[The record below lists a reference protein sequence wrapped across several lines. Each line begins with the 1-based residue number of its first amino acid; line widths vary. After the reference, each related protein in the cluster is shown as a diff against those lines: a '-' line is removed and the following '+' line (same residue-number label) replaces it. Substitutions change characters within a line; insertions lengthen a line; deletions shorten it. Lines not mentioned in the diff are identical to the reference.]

1 MNKNFTTTNSD
12 IHFDQLADHSKLVP
26 SLQGQNLIESINVSE
41 DNSSL
46 YTDSSLNF
54 ESDISNDERSINSN
68 DNNSDEDSI
77 DECFIS
83 DDDNNSNN
91 ESSDMSIEKK
101 NISNID
107 NDKFV
112 KDIDMKD
119 NINITFIGEINAGK
133 SSLINSLIGDDL
145 LSVGIRR
152 TTLSNTSVIST
163 STLENNLEH
172 NNCIYLSKSNRMDI
186 FFKNNK
192 VCLIDTI
199 GLNDPCKDK
208 EQYEWFNKNL
218 DKSDIV
224 FFVTS
229 YEKCFS
235 TESEQNA
242 FKKIYYQINEMNKLD
257 HNICLGIILTK
268 IDTKNSDKEYKKQ
281 VKEINN
287 FLKSLKL
294 EKEIPIVH
302 IWNKELLLSRQIIE
316 LGKNT
321 DSIKKL
327 GVMNIEDLK
336 NLNWFSKFG
345 GEELKKVIN
354 KFIAYEW
361 KSLDHAKECKSKYL
375 LNIFISKYKNDEEYH
390 IPVND
395 FLNLLK
401 DIKTSYLKPYLEK
414 IKVCYDKFN
423 FNEIVENNNI
433 FKKIHNFGYILNNFS
448 SVEEHIFETFVNNK
462 FNNYDLEINVEKY
475 LLEKLKKDYE
485 DSYFL
490 IKNKLI
496 DEYELYKDLSEC
508 DIYDIFFEE
517 LNYEYDSVSAKI
529 NLYKKKLQKSNEI
542 SVKGSFTLP
551 NMQYTQ
557 PMPNINYTY
566 KNSSSMYIPNNNNN
580 IIKNYNI
587 KDSYSDSDSDYDI
600 VKNNIYKNNN
610 YILDKTIT
618 LSNDYNLEDIEKY
631 DELFKKIYKYELL
644 KDKNSILIRYLQY
657 KLKKLIN
664 LKIYY
669 DQLYNLNVEKYDELR
684 EIFGLIFKNPPKLG
698 EGEDVLKIKR
708 KENKLNFT
716 GLEKFIVEKLDEDKS
731 KFSNLDKLIHDKVE
745 EYKLLLNN
753 SNKNSINIKDR
764 PKINRDDII
773 VLLDRE
779 NVTNK
784 VSKYL
789 LNNYNVRSYRTDN
802 FKLKKKNK
810 IKPEKDIVVK
820 NLGKNT
826 VDFNIIKDA
835 QKYLSETDKF
845 VVVYTNDHYGQIIEK
860 NERYMCTSDYKMI
873 ELYFNI
879 EPKKEENE
887 ICKSNVI

>member
-316 LGKNT
+316 LDKNT

-462 FNNYDLEINVEKY
+462 FNNYDLEINIKNVEKY

-485 DSYFL
+485 ESYVYFSNTYEL
-490 IKNKLI
+490 CKNLNINEIVNDLKNKNTKI
-496 DEYELYKDLSEC
+496 
-508 DIYDIFFEE
+508 IT
-517 LNYEYDSVSAKI
+517 LNYGYNSVSINI
-529 NLYKKKLQKSNEI
+529 NLFKKYERS
-542 SVKGSFTLP
+542 T
-551 NMQYTQ
+551 QY
-557 PMPNINYTY
+557 
-566 KNSSSMYIPNNNNN
+566 NSYHHITHN
-580 IIKNYNI
+580 
-587 KDSYSDSDSDYDI
+587 
-600 VKNNIYKNNN
+600 
-610 YILDKTIT
+610 LDKTIT
-618 LSNDYNLEDIEKY
+618 LSSGYNLEDIEKY
-631 DELFKKIYKYELL
+631 EELFKKIYNYELL
-644 KDKNSILIRYLQY
+644 KDKNSILRKYLQY
-657 KLKKLIN
+657 KLEKLIN
-664 LKIYY
+664 MKVYY

-698 EGEDVLKIKR
+698 EGEDVLKLE
-708 KENKLNFT
+708 ENKLNFT
-716 GLEKFIVEKLDEDKS
+716 GLEKFIIEKLDEDKS

-764 PKINRDDII
+764 PNINRDDII

-789 LNNYNVRSYRTDN
+789 INNYNVRSYRTDN

-810 IKPEKDIVVK
+810 IKPEMDIVVK

-860 NERYMCTSDYKMI
+860 NERYICTSDYKMI

>member
-1 MNKNFTTTNSD
+1 MNKKFTTTNSD
-12 IHFDQLADHSKLVP
+12 LHFDMLADHSKLVP
-26 SLQGQNLIESINVSE
+26 SLQEHNLIEESINVSE
-41 DNSSL
+41 DNSSIC
-46 YTDSSLNF
+46 TDSSLNF
-54 ESDISNDERSINSN
+54 ESISNDESDISNDERSINSN

-77 DECFIS
+77 DECFIN
-83 DDDNNSNN
+83 DDDNNSDN

-316 LGKNT
+316 LDKNT

-336 NLNWFSKFG
+336 NLKWFSKFG

-354 KFIAYEW
+354 KFIANEW

-390 IPVND
+390 IPVNY

-448 SVEEHIFETFVNNK
+448 SVEEHIFEIFVNNQDIDD
-462 FNNYDLEINVEKY
+462 FEINLHNFLEELKQDYKESLVFTKY
-475 LLEKLKKDYE
+475 KYKLC
-485 DSYFL
+485 
-490 IKNKLI
+490 
-496 DEYELYKDLSEC
+496 KDLSEY
-508 DIYDIFFEE
+508 DIYDNFFEE

-557 PMPNINYTY
+557 PMPNIKYTY

-618 LSNDYNLEDIEKY
+618 LNSDYNLEDIEKY

-644 KDKNSILIRYLQY
+644 KDKNSILRRYLQY
-657 KLKKLIN
+657 KLEKLIN

-716 GLEKFIVEKLDEDKS
+716 GLEKFIIEKLDEDKS
-731 KFSNLDKLIHDKVE
+731 KFSNLDKLIHDRLE
-745 EYKLLLNN
+745 EYKLLVNN
-753 SNKNSINIKDR
+753 SNKNNINIKDR

-802 FKLKKKNK
+802 FKLKKK
-810 IKPEKDIVVK
+810 IK
-820 NLGKNT
+820 
-826 VDFNIIKDA
+826 
-835 QKYLSETDKF
+835 
-845 VVVYTNDHYGQIIEK
+845 
-860 NERYMCTSDYKMI
+860 
-873 ELYFNI
+873 
-879 EPKKEENE
+879 
-887 ICKSNVI
+887 

>member
-1 MNKNFTTTNSD
+1 MKVV
-12 IHFDQLADHSKLVP
+12 ICQLK
-26 SLQGQNLIESINVSE
+26 
-41 DNSSL
+41 
-46 YTDSSLNF
+46 
-54 ESDISNDERSINSN
+54 
-68 DNNSDEDSI
+68 
-77 DECFIS
+77 
-83 DDDNNSNN
+83 
-91 ESSDMSIEKK
+91 KK

-316 LGKNT
+316 LDKNT

-375 LNIFISKYKNDEEYH
+375 MNIFISKYKNDEEYH

-414 IKVCYDKFN
+414 IKVCYDKYN

-462 FNNYDLEINVEKY
+462 FNNYDLKINLHNFLEELKQDYKESLVFTKY
-475 LLEKLKKDYE
+475 TYGLELDRYI
-485 DSYFL
+485 L
-490 IKNKLI
+490 C
-496 DEYELYKDLSEC
+496 KDLSE
-508 DIYDIFFEE
+508 YDNFFEE

-529 NLYKKKLQKSNEI
+529 NLYKKFQKRTDPYLQEY
-542 SVKGSFTLP
+542 VKDYK
-551 NMQYTQ
+551 Q
-557 PMPNINYTY
+557 TY
-566 KNSSSMYIPNNNNN
+566 I
-580 IIKNYNI
+580 
-587 KDSYSDSDSDYDI
+587 DYKI
-600 VKNNIYKNNN
+600 
-610 YILDKTIT
+610 DKAIT
-618 LSNDYNLEDIEKY
+618 VENDYNLEDIEKY
-631 DELFKKIYKYELL
+631 DELFKKNYKYELL
-644 KDKNSILIRYLQY
+644 KDKNSILRRYLQF

-664 LKIYY
+664 MKVYY
-669 DQLYNLNVEKYDELR
+669 DQLYNLNVEKYYELR

-698 EGEDVLKIKR
+698 EEEDVLKLN
-708 KENKLNFT
+708 ENKLILT
-716 GLEKFIVEKLDEDKS
+716 GLEKFIV
-731 KFSNLDKLIHDKVE
+731 DKLE
-745 EYKLLLNN
+745 EYNLNN
-753 SNKNSINIKDR
+753 LYKITKKKNKRNSRLNNENKISVNKN
-764 PKINRDDII
+764 DII

-784 VSKYL
+784 ESNYL
-789 LNNYNVRSYRTDN
+789 ISNYNVRSYRTN
-802 FKLKKKNK
+802 NYKLKNRVKS
-810 IKPEKDIVVK
+810 EKDIVVK

-826 VDFNIIKDA
+826 VDFNIVKDA
-835 QKYLSETDKF
+835 QKYLSETDKY
-845 VVVYTNDHYGQIIEK
+845 VVVYTHDHFGEVIDEND
-860 NERYMCTSDYKMI
+860 RYLNTGDYKMI

-879 EPKKEENE
+879 
-887 ICKSNVI
+887 KSNKEVTNVV

>member
-1 MNKNFTTTNSD
+1 MNKKFTTTNSD
-12 IHFDQLADHSKLVP
+12 LHFDMLADHSKLVP
-26 SLQGQNLIESINVSE
+26 SLQEHNLIEESINVSE
-41 DNSSL
+41 DNSSIC
-46 YTDSSLNF
+46 TDSSLNF
-54 ESDISNDERSINSN
+54 ESISNDESDISNDERSINSN

-77 DECFIS
+77 DECFIN
-83 DDDNNSNN
+83 DDDNNSDN

-316 LGKNT
+316 LDKNT

-336 NLNWFSKFG
+336 NLKWFSKFG

-354 KFIAYEW
+354 KFIANEW

-390 IPVND
+390 IPVNY

-448 SVEEHIFETFVNNK
+448 SVEEHIFEIFVNNQDIDD
-462 FNNYDLEINVEKY
+462 FEINLHNFLEELKQDYKESLVFTKY
-475 LLEKLKKDYE
+475 KYKLC
-485 DSYFL
+485 
-490 IKNKLI
+490 
-496 DEYELYKDLSEC
+496 KDLSEY
-508 DIYDIFFEE
+508 DIYDNFFEE

-557 PMPNINYTY
+557 PMPNIKYTY
-566 KNSSSMYIPNNNNN
+566 KNSSSMYIPNNNN

-618 LSNDYNLEDIEKY
+618 LNSDYNLEDIEKY

-644 KDKNSILIRYLQY
+644 KDKNSILRRYLQY
-657 KLKKLIN
+657 KLEKLIN

-716 GLEKFIVEKLDEDKS
+716 GLEKFIIEKLDEDKS
-731 KFSNLDKLIHDKVE
+731 KFSNLDKLIHDRLE
-745 EYKLLLNN
+745 EYKLLVNN
-753 SNKNSINIKDR
+753 SNKNNINIKDR

-810 IKPEKDIVVK
+810 IKPEMDIVVK